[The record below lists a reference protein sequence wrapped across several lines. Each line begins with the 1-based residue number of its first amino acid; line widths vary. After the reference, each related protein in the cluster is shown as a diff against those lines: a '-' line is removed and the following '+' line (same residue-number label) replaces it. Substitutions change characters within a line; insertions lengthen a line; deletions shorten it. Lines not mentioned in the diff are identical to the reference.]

1 MSVSDD
7 ELVQQDA
14 WSQLRRHTAAR
25 IALGR
30 CGNAAPTAA
39 LLDFRLGHAAAR
51 DAVHVPLDFE
61 ELQRAVQKLTALSVL
76 QLHSDARDR
85 AEYLRRP
92 DLGAKPDQA
101 SAALLRRAATADAC
115 DLALVAADGLS
126 AAALTQN
133 LLPLLQILLPKIRRA
148 GLRLAPFCLVAQGR
162 VAIGD
167 HVGAALN
174 TRLTAVLIG
183 ERPGLSSH
191 NSLGVYLTHN
201 ARPGVGNDKRNC
213 ISNIRP
219 EGLSHEAA
227 AEKLMYLIGESL
239 RRGVS
244 GVALKDTQSVDAGGR
259 LRD

>member
-1 MSVSDD
+1 MSAAD
-7 ELVQQDA
+7 EKLVQQDA
-14 WSQLRRHTAAR
+14 WSQLRRHTRAR

-30 CGNAAPTAA
+30 CGNAVPTEA
-39 LLDFRLGHAAAR
+39 LLDFRMGHAAAR
-51 DAVHVPLDFE
+51 DAVHVPLDFH
-61 ELQRAVQKLTALSVL
+61 ELHSAVQQLTALPVV
-76 QLHSDARDR
+76 QLHSAARDR

-92 DLGAKPDQA
+92 DLGAKPDQT
-101 SAALLRRAATADAC
+101 SAAALSGMATAKAC

-126 AAALTQN
+126 AAALAEN
-133 LLPLLQILLPKIRRA
+133 LIPLLQILLPKIRQA

-162 VAIGD
+162 VAVGD

-174 TRLTAVLIG
+174 ARLTVMMIG

-219 EGLSHEAA
+219 EGLPHEAA
-227 AEKLMYLIGESL
+227 VEKLIFLIGESL
-239 RRGVS
+239 RRGIS
-244 GVALKDTQSVDAGGR
+244 GVALKDTQTADEGR
-259 LRD
+259 RLKD